1 MTGYDGSELDMVRLR
16 RFAERVARET
26 RVRPSPEITRRV
38 TKTVPSTETR
48 RAGFLGLRTE
58 TIDTTKS
65 VQVTESVLGPHW
77 VLLQTNHHI
86 ESHDR
91 GKEVEY
97 HEQNYWVLCTDGSLW
112 TVWSWEEFTS
122 WSDGTKRLENDKT
135 ATPMTEDKV
144 LRLDFENR
152 YREEGEHGRG
162 TKFWGDREAGRRI
175 HHAKGVGL
183 SKALK
188 TLLGD

>member
-1 MTGYDGSELDMVRLR
+1 MTRYDDSALDVARLR

-26 RVRPSPEITRRV
+26 RVPPRPEITRRV
-38 TKTVPSTETR
+38 TKSVPSTETR

-58 TIDTTKS
+58 TVTTTKS
-65 VQVTESVLGPHW
+65 VQVAEPVLGPHW
-77 VLLQTNHHI
+77 VLRQTHHHI

-112 TVWSWEEFTS
+112 TVWVWEEFTG
-122 WSDGTKRLENDKT
+122 WSDGTKRLENDST
-135 ATPMTEDKV
+135 AEPMTEDKI
-144 LRLDFENR
+144 LRLDFDDR
-152 YREEGEHGRG
+152 YREEREHGRG
-162 TKFWGDREAGRRI
+162 TKFWGNREPGRRV